1 VATCGS
7 QQEITALKKARHGGD
22 LKEHQP
28 AEKDYDLERLIFF
41 SDGVF
46 AIVITLL
53 VIELRLPA
61 HWDLTLAGLIREEG
75 SALLAYV
82 LSFLAVGAYWNMHRQ
97 LFRHVVRFHPG
108 LVFFNLLLLGF
119 VVLIPFGAE
128 LIVTGS
134 RQAFA
139 IYLALFIAV
148 GLAQA
153 MLWSF
158 AAFFSQVTDQHLHR
172 RSRLGL
178 LANFLSVPL
187 LVGVLLVGAL
197 FGAQVGAAWMLPI
210 VLVLGVARWVI
221 TRRAGL
227 RG

>member
-1 VATCGS
+1 M
-7 QQEITALKKARHGGD
+7 QEH
-22 LKEHQP
+22 EP

-61 HWDLTLAGLIREEG
+61 HWDLTLAGLVREEG
-75 SALLAYV
+75 SALLAYLV
-82 LSFLAVGAYWNMHRQ
+82 SFMAVGAYWNLHRQ

-153 MLWSF
+153 ILWSF
-158 AAFFSQVTDQHLHR
+158 AAYFSEVTDPHLDP
-172 RSRLGL
+172 RSRLGM

-187 LVGVLLVGAL
+187 LVGVLFLGAL
-197 FGAQVGAAWMLPI
+197 FGAQVGAAWVSPI
-210 VLVLGVARWVI
+210 VVVLGIARWVL